1 MAQRL
6 HDQVSSVVA
15 LARNVRDG
23 LGPGEETS
31 VRTATLKLLLD
42 TLIDL
47 GASPFGQRV
56 AEDAQRAVAGQ
67 MVSLQKA
74 KEAAEKVFS
83 TEAAVMETRFNG
95 RS

>member
-1 MAQRL
+1 MLL
-6 HDQVSSVVA
+6 HDEIASIVA

-23 LGPGEETS
+23 LSGEKSTIN
-31 VRTATLKLLLD
+31 TATLKLLLD

-47 GASPFGQRV
+47 GASPFGRRV

-74 KEAAEKVFS
+74 KEAAEKVFQA
-83 TEAAVMETRFNG
+83 EATLAETRFNG